1 VTEAPVRLGARYAM
15 PSRWKVARLADAW
28 EESPSA
34 RTLVLEVPGWPGHM
48 AGQHVDLKLTA
59 PDGYTAERSYSIG
72 GAATRSSLPD
82 DATPAGDP
90 APSASAVGQDG
101 GGPDGTGVTRVELTV
116 QRVAGGEV
124 SSYLTDGFSVGDTI
138 EMRGPIG
145 GWFVWSPE
153 RDAGTPVLLAAGG
166 SGLVPLM
173 AMLRTRR
180 DVGDRTPFRLVY
192 SVRRPEDRLYVDDL
206 ARLAA
211 AQDGLDVQVVYT
223 RSTPLGSM
231 RGPGRLER
239 RDLAAWGWPAELD
252 PACFVCGPTGF
263 VEAVAKQLVSLGHD
277 PARVKTE
284 RFGPASD

>member
-1 VTEAPVRLGARYAM
+1 M
-15 PSRWKVARLADAW
+15 PSTWQVATLVGAW
-28 EESPSA
+28 AESPSA
-34 RTLVLEVPGWPGHM
+34 RTLVLEVPAWPGHL
-48 AGQHVDLKLTA
+48 AGQHVDLRLTA

-72 GAATRSSLPD
+72 SAATRTPLPD
-82 DATPAGDP
+82 DAPSPGSPPA
-90 APSASAVGQDG
+90 VRQDG
-101 GGPDGTGVTRVELTV
+101 AVPDGVAPARVEVTV
-116 QRVAGGEV
+116 QRVPGGEV
-124 SSYLTDGFSVGDTI
+124 STYLTDVFAVGNAI
-138 EMRGPIG
+138 ELRGPVG

-180 DVGDRTPFRLVY
+180 DTGDRTPFRLVY

-206 ARLAA
+206 DRLAA
-211 AQDGLDVQVVYT
+211 AHDGLDVQVVFT

-239 RDLAAWGWPAELD
+239 RDLAAWGWPAEID

-263 VEAVAKQLVSLGHD
+263 VEAVARQLVSLGPD
-277 PARVKTE
+277 PARVKTG
-284 RFGPASD
+284 RCGPAAD

>member
-1 VTEAPVRLGARYAM
+1 MTEAPVRLGARYAT
-15 PSRWKVARLADAW
+15 PSRWQVATLVDAW

-34 RTLVLEVPGWPGHM
+34 RTLVLQVPAWPGHL
-48 AGQHVDLKLTA
+48 AGQHVDLRLTA

-72 GAATRSSLPD
+72 SAATRAPVRD
-82 DATPAGDP
+82 GDAADGSPTVATDGVHDGASPA
-90 APSASAVGQDG
+90 
-101 GGPDGTGVTRVELTV
+101 RVEVTV
-116 QRVAGGEV
+116 QRVPGGEV
-124 SSYLTDGFSVGDTI
+124 STYLTDVFAVGEAI
-138 EMRGPIG
+138 ELRGPVG

-180 DVGDRTPFRLVY
+180 DAGDRTPFRLVY

-206 ARLAA
+206 DRLAA
-211 AQDGLDVQVVYT
+211 AHDGLDVQVVFT

-239 RDLAAWGWPAELD
+239 RDLAAWGWPAEID

-263 VEAVAKQLVSLGHD
+263 VEAVARQLVSLGHD

-284 RFGPASD
+284 RFGPAAD

>member
-1 VTEAPVRLGARYAM
+1 MTEAPVRLGARYAT
-15 PSRWKVARLADAW
+15 PSRWQVATLVDAW

-34 RTLVLEVPGWPGHM
+34 RTLVLEVPAWPGHL
-48 AGQHVDLKLTA
+48 AGQHVDLRLTA

-72 GAATRSSLPD
+72 SAATRAPVRD
-82 DATPAGDP
+82 GDAADGSPAVATNG
-90 APSASAVGQDG
+90 V
-101 GGPDGTGVTRVELTV
+101 PDGASPARVEVTV
-116 QRVAGGEV
+116 QRVPGGEV
-124 SSYLTDGFSVGDTI
+124 STYLTDAFAVGDAI
-138 EMRGPIG
+138 ELRGPVG

-180 DVGDRTPFRLVY
+180 DAGDRTPFRLVY

-206 ARLAA
+206 DRLAA
-211 AQDGLDVQVVYT
+211 AHDGLDVQVVFT

-239 RDLAAWGWPAELD
+239 RDLAAWGWPAEIE

-263 VEAVAKQLVSLGHD
+263 VEAVARQLVSLGHD

-284 RFGPASD
+284 RFGPAAD